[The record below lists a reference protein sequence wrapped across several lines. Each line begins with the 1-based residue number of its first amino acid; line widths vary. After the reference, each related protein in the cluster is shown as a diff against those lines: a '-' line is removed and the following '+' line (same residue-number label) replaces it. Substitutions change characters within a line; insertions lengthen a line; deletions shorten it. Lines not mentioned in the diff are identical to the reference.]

1 MYILICF
8 LIFMAGSSFGSFLHV
23 CLSRSGWLTGRS
35 KCDNCGYTL
44 RWYDLIPVFSY
55 IFLRGKCRKCNEKI
69 SSSHFVSE
77 IMMGASF
84 LCSFFCFQYY
94 GVEYGITV
102 LAGLIFMTAAAIQD
116 YIEREIYTA
125 TLYGGIISAA
135 ATRTIYLYLDERYGG
150 IIQFIAVVFML
161 KLLFLLLSELAKNK
175 IGDGDFDL
183 FIIMYCI
190 CGGYGAVL
198 ALTIASV
205 IGCMIYLPLI
215 AIKKETKHKQ
225 LPFAPLLLAGT
236 IAKLLLSCF
245 GIF

>member
-35 KCDNCGYTL
+35 RCDNCGYTL

-116 YIEREIYTA
+116 YLEKMIYTVI
-125 TLYGGIISAA
+125 LYGGIICV
-135 ATRTIYLYLDERYGG
+135 TVTKIMYLYINERYYDA
-150 IIQFIAVVFML
+150 IVFVAIVFIAKMFFIL
-161 KLLFLLLSELAKNK
+161 ISLFAKDK
-175 IGDGDFDL
+175 IGEGDFDL
-183 FIIMYCI
+183 FIIMFCL
-190 CGGYGAVL
+190 CGGYGTIY
-198 ALTIASV
+198 ALTISCF
-205 IGCMIYLPLI
+205 IGCIIYIPLLI
-215 AIKKETKHKQ
+215 TKKMTRKSQ
-225 LPFAPLLLAGT
+225 LPFAPLLLTGT
-236 IAKLLLSCF
+236 IVYLFL
-245 GIF
+245 